1 MGKKRRRSHLSQFG
15 VVDEVR
21 SVSVDEGTQGQAI
34 LPAEEEERTEELE
47 DAEQKTEECKG
58 VQRSTSLSL
67 KKKKSRHDCSLALLP
82 QSGAVDQP
90 DVEVLHVDVP
100 VGGSLPLA
108 PQQQTLLCRG
118 L

>member
-67 KKKKSRHDCSLALLP
+67 KKKKSRDTT
-82 QSGAVDQP
+82 AVW
-90 DVEVLHVDVP
+90 LSSHSRVP
-100 VGGSLPLA
+100 STNLMWKFC
-108 PQQQTLLCRG
+108 TLTFL
-118 L
+118 